1 MAKLAKKV
9 IWWADVVDA
18 AKYAIRALT
27 AGATFDYAT
36 APVAEPIETTVG
48 AEQEFDLSTVAAA
61 LPKGEYDIYVTA
73 IDAAGNE
80 SDPFT
85 LAAAAAL
92 NFTPPA
98 APAAGG
104 FR

>member
-1 MAKLAKKV
+1 MSKLAKKV
-9 IWWADVVDA
+9 IWWADVADA
-18 AKYAIRALT
+18 VKYAIRAVA
-27 AGATFDYAT
+27 AGVAFDYAT
-36 APVAEPIETTVG
+36 APVAEPVEGNVG

-73 IDAAGNE
+73 LDSAGNE

-92 NFTPPA
+92 NFTAPA

>member
-9 IWWADVVDA
+9 IWWTDVVDA
-18 AKYAIRALT
+18 AKYAIRIVT
-27 AGATFDYAT
+27 AGTAFDYAT
-36 APVAEPIETTVG
+36 APIAEPAEGAVG
-48 AEQEFDLSTVAAA
+48 TDQEFDLSTVAAQ
-61 LPKGEYDIYVTA
+61 LPKGSYDIYVTA
-73 IDAAGNE
+73 LDVAGNE

-92 NFTPPA
+92 NFTAPA
-98 APAAGG
+98 APTAGG